1 MGKNMK
7 EKYIARIV
15 QFMEDCEDIDLLD
28 LILAILFKDFC
39 KNPKAEQHSSP
50 KNKGDGGN

>member
-1 MGKNMK
+1 MRKRAK

-28 LILAILFKDFC
+28 LILAILFKDFR
-39 KNPKAEQHSSP
+39 KNPKTEQHSYP
-50 KNKGDGGN
+50 KNKGDVGN

>member
-28 LILAILFKDFC
+28 LILVILFKDFR
-39 KNPKAEQHSSP
+39 KNPKTEQRSSP

>member
-1 MGKNMK
+1 MRKRAK
-7 EKYIARIV
+7 EKYISRIV

-28 LILAILFKDFC
+28 LILAILFKDFR
-39 KNPKAEQHSSP
+39 KNPKTEQHSSP